1 MAADDKNKVT
11 VLKLRRQKRKKNKT
25 VLVTAYDYPQ
35 ARLADS
41 AGVDAIL
48 VGDSLGMTTLGH
60 KTTIPVTM
68 DDMIRH
74 SEAVSRGAK
83 RAFLIGDMPY
93 MSYQVSNE
101 DAVTNAG
108 RFVKAGMDCVKVE
121 GAMTE
126 RIKSIADA
134 GIMVMSHL
142 GLTPHTRAKL
152 GGYRVQGKTAKQA
165 EIILEQALALQDAG
179 CSFLLLEGMPRE
191 SAAMI
196 ANKLEI
202 PVYGIGAGDK
212 VDGQLVIFHDLMGLF
227 WEFKSKFVKRYCE
240 AGQMMQE
247 ALKQYAAEV
256 RSVEFPSEE
265 NFYAIK
271 EEELEK
277 LLGGGNWKTEKIVYE
292 TDQGF
297 PTNHCA
303 TPNTTT
309 VKNDARAED
318 PPLDDG
324 NK

>member
-1 MAADDKNKVT
+1 MSANDKNKVT
-11 VLKLRRQKRKKNKT
+11 VLKLRRQKREGIPT
-25 VLVTAYDYPQ
+25 VITTAYDYPQ
-35 ARLADS
+35 ARISDG
-41 AGVDAIL
+41 AGVDCIL
-48 VGDSLGMTTLGH
+48 VGDSLGMTTLGY

-74 SEAVSRGAK
+74 SEAVSKGAK
-83 RAFLIGDMPY
+83 NAFLIGDMPY
-93 MSYQVSNE
+93 MSYQISNE
-101 DAVTNAG
+101 EAVRNAG
-108 RFVKAGMDCVKVE
+108 RFVIAGMDCVKVE

-126 RIKSIADA
+126 RIKAIADS

-165 EIILEQALALQDAG
+165 EIILKQALDLQEAG

-191 SAAMI
+191 SAEII
-196 ANKLEI
+196 AKELKI

-240 AGQMMQE
+240 AGQIMQN
-247 ALKQYAAEV
+247 ALKEYAAEV
-256 RSVEFPSEE
+256 RSGNFPAEE

-271 EEELEK
+271 EEELER
-277 LLGGGNWKTEKIVYE
+277 LLGGGNWKHDQVLYE

-297 PTNHCA
+297 PTNHSA
-303 TPNTTT
+303 TPNTVT
-309 VKNDARAED
+309 K
-318 PPLDDG
+318 
-324 NK
+324 K

>member
-1 MAADDKNKVT
+1 MAANDRNKVT
-11 VLKLRRQKRKKNKT
+11 ILKLRRQKREGIKT
-25 VLVTAYDYPQ
+25 VMTTAYDYPQ
-35 ARLADS
+35 AIIADG
-41 AGVDAIL
+41 ADVDAIL

-68 DDMIRH
+68 DQMI
-74 SEAVSRGAK
+74 SSCEAVARGAK
-83 RAFLIGDMPY
+83 KAFLIGDMPY
-93 MSYQVSNE
+93 MSYQISNE
-101 DAVTNAG
+101 EAVHNAG
-108 RFVKAGMDCVKVE
+108 RFVRAGMDCVKVE
-121 GAMTE
+121 GAMID
-126 RIKSIADA
+126 RIKAICDS

-152 GGYRVQGKTAKQA
+152 GGYRVQGKTAEQA
-165 EIILEQALALQDAG
+165 EIILDQALELQEAG

-196 ANKLEI
+196 ASKLTI

-240 AGQMMQE
+240 AGQIMQN
-247 ALKQYAAEV
+247 ALKQYAEEV
-256 RSVEFPSEE
+256 RTGQFPAEE

-277 LLGGGNWKTEKIVYE
+277 LLGGGNWKQEKVVYE

-297 PTNHCA
+297 PTNHSA
-303 TPNTTT
+303 TPNTVTK
-309 VKNDARAED
+309 KN
-318 PPLDDG
+318 
-324 NK
+324 